1 MFCIHCG
8 KKLPDDARVC
18 DACGTPVRP
27 EYGSAEG
34 DARSEGYRDGYD
46 YGRSE
51 GSGSAYDYGRPEG
64 SGSDYDYGRSGGY
77 SGGPERGG
85 GTAIAALV
93 LGILSAVSCC
103 IPYFSIPLSLAG
115 IVCGALGLKSSRR
128 SMAVAALILSI
139 VFLVLG
145 VAYLIFLVT
154 ALVPYMDEFWEI
166 FEYYSRQLH

>member
-46 YGRSE
+46 YGRPE
-51 GSGSAYDYGRPEG
+51 GSGSTYDYGRP
-64 SGSDYDYGRSGGY
+64 GGY
-77 SGGPERGG
+77 SGGPKPERGG

-103 IPYFSIPLSLAG
+103 LPYFSIPLSLAG

-128 SMAVAALILSI
+128 SMAVAALIVSI

>member
-46 YGRSE
+46 YGRPE
-51 GSGSAYDYGRPEG
+51 GSGSA
-64 SGSDYDYGRSGGY
+64 YDYGRSGGY

-103 IPYFSIPLSLAG
+103 LPYFSIPLSLAG

-128 SMAVAALILSI
+128 SMAVAALIVSI

-166 FEYYSRQLH
+166 FEYYARQLH

>member
-46 YGRSE
+46 YGRPE
-51 GSGSAYDYGRPEG
+51 GSGSAYDYGRP
-64 SGSDYDYGRSGGY
+64 GGY

-93 LGILSAVSCC
+93 LGVLSAVSCC
-103 IPYFSIPLSLAG
+103 LPYFSIPLSLAG

-128 SMAVAALILSI
+128 SMAVAALIVSI